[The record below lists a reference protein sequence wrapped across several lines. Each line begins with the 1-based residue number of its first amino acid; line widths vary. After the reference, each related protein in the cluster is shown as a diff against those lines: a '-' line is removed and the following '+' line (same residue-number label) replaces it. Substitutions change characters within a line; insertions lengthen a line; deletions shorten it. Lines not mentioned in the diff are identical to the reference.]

1 LNDCESAGIQ
11 WLAYHLRGKNHTRW
25 CATAN
30 KRNRKDAKGAKF
42 FRFLCVLSPRRL
54 FSGQVCLPGNKE
66 GKMTK
71 EEVEAKVAAG
81 EAL

>member
-1 LNDCESAGIQ
+1 MVLFTQGCLNDCESAGIQ

-42 FRFLCVLSPRRL
+42 FRFLCVLPASAVIFRT
-54 FSGQVCLPGNKE
+54 GN
-66 GKMTK
+66 MSDDTTK
-71 EEVEAKVAAG
+71 DENRTA
-81 EAL
+81 